1 MAFLYIALYFGSA
14 LEYFFVPKEISFG
27 YGIAMFSVLLV
38 AKALKLWAVRSLGKY
53 WTMRVLIVPGSH
65 TVTQGP
71 YRYIKHPN
79 YLAVLLEIAAI
90 ALAGKSIITF
100 LIIFSLFSW
109 ILYYRVVSEE
119 KALLQHTDYSQS
131 MISKRRFIP

>member
-1 MAFLYIALYFGSA
+1 
-14 LEYFFVPKEISFG
+14 
-27 YGIAMFSVLLV
+27 MFSVFVV
-38 AKALKLWAVRSLGKY
+38 AKILKFWAIRSLGKY
-53 WTMRVLIVPGSH
+53 WTMKVLILPGSH
-65 TVTQGP
+65 VVTQGP

-79 YLAVLLEIAAI
+79 YMAVLLEIAAI

-119 KALLQHTDYSQS
+119 QALLQHTDYSQS